1 MAETI
6 NKKASKKETWNLEAF
21 FPTLEE
27 WERKIDS
34 THLKA
39 KSGWDQLQGYK
50 GKIAT
55 GTPALLKELL
65 QNYFASSRDIEKIYT
80 YAHLKHDENITDDLF
95 KSGFERSVAL
105 YQMFSSAASWIEPEI
120 LQIPTEKLEKL
131 MKDPELS
138 EYKFYLRCLI
148 DQKEH
153 VLDGDKEQILSLMSQ
168 TQRTPQVAFSALS
181 NADLRFPKVKGSEGV
196 EHELTHGTYSVLM
209 KSYDRTLRENAF
221 KGMHATFQNFENTL
235 TALVA
240 GQVQNHL
247 FTMKVRGYS
256 TCVEAALKRYQIPIE
271 VYKNLIATTRKR
283 IEALH
288 RYVRLR
294 KKVLGLDQIHFWDLS
309 VPMVKDIDMKF
320 SYENACD
327 ITINSVALLGKEYQ
341 EILRKGITED
351 RWVDV
356 YESKGKRSG
365 AYSSGCY
372 DSMPYILLNYQ
383 GRLNDLMTL
392 SHEAGHSMNTLLS
405 NRKQAYHEASY
416 PIFVAEVAST
426 FHEQLTAEYLMDHA
440 KTKQERIYLLNQEID
455 SIRGTFFR
463 QTMFAEFE
471 LKIHEIVEQ
480 DQPLTKELLKKIYA
494 DLNRDYFGPDL
505 VIDPELSVEFMRVP
519 HFYYNFY
526 VYQYATGIAAARA
539 LVEDVKTRG
548 NKDYLNFLA
557 SGGSD
562 YPIPTLK
569 RAGVDMKSPVAIESL
584 ITHFEDLVKKLEK
597 EIV

>member
-1 MAETI
+1 MTQTQG
-6 NKKASKKETWNLEAF
+6 KKDRKSTWDLEIF
-21 FPTLEE
+21 FSTQDE
-27 WERKIDS
+27 WEKKIDS
-34 THLKA
+34 LQGVA
-39 KSGWDQLQGYK
+39 KSGWGRLQGFK
-50 GKIAT
+50 GKIVQ
-55 GTPALLKELL
+55 GTPALIKELL
-65 QNYFASSRDIEKIYT
+65 ESYFAFSRDIEKIYT
-80 YAHLKHDENITDDLF
+80 YAHLRHDENITEDLF
-95 KSGFERSVAL
+95 KSGYERSVAL
-105 YQMFSSAASWIEPEI
+105 FQMFSNAASWIEPEI
-120 LQIPTEKLEKL
+120 LQIPVSQLEKL
-131 MKDPELS
+131 MSAPELVD
-138 EYKFYLRCLI
+138 YKFYLRTLI

-153 VLDGDKEQILSLMSQ
+153 VLDGDKEQILSLVSQ

-181 NADLRFPKVKGSEGV
+181 NADLQFPKVKDSEGI
-196 EHELTHGTYSVLM
+196 EYELTHGTYSVLM

-221 KGMHATFQNFENTL
+221 KQTHATYRNFENTL
-235 TALVA
+235 TALIA
-240 GQVQNHL
+240 GQVQNHI
-247 FTMKVRGYS
+247 FTAKVRGYGS
-256 TCVEAALKRYQIPIE
+256 CVEAAIKRYQIPVE

-283 IEALH
+283 IDVLH

-294 KKVLGLDQIHFWDLS
+294 KKILELDQIHYWDLS
-309 VPMVKDIDMKF
+309 VPMVKDIEMKF
-320 SYENACD
+320 PYEEACE
-327 ITINSVALLGKEYQ
+327 ITVNSVALLGKEYQ
-341 EILRKGITED
+341 EILRKGICED

-383 GRLNDLMTL
+383 ERLNDLMTL

-405 NRKQAYHEASY
+405 NRKQLYHESSY

-426 FHEQLTAEYLMDHA
+426 FHEQLTAEYLMKHA
-440 KTKQERIYLLNQEID
+440 KTKQEKIYLLNQEID
-455 SIRGTFFR
+455 SIRSTFFR

-471 LKIHEIVEQ
+471 LRIHEIAEQ

-494 DLNRDYFGPDL
+494 DLNRDYFGPEL
-505 VIDPELSVEFMRVP
+505 VIDPELYVEFMRVP

-548 NKDYLNFLA
+548 NHDYLNFLA

-569 RAGVDMKSPVAIESL
+569 RAGVDMASPLAIESL
-584 ITHFEDLVKKLEK
+584 ITHFDDLVKKLEK
-597 EIV
+597 EIS